1 MPLNLNEFPHKVS
14 NIRQVL
20 NIPTLSSRRDKADLD
35 FFNSILNGSLDVPDL
50 FFAIPFRVPSHS
62 SRKQSQFYVSI
73 HKISYG
79 HNQTL
84 HCMLRVAN
92 NQ

>member
-1 MPLNLNEFPHKVS
+1 MPLNLNEFPQKVS

-20 NIPTLSSRRDKADLD
+20 TLSSRRDKADLD